1 MANEGVTGSTGVPR
15 RLALAATPSLTART
29 RRLLLPATQ
38 HADEQPHRRYRDRSQ
53 PQQITLGMILR
64 AQYQDPESWAA
75 NKVILTAVGTFTAA
89 VVAISQFG
97 DLFVPQF

>member
-1 MANEGVTGSTGVPR
+1 MPLRSLV
-15 RLALAATPSLTART
+15 AAAHSRPSAAQ
-29 RRLLLPATQ
+29 LLQDTTHL
-38 HADEQPHRRYRDRSQ
+38 RDRPQQ

-75 NKVILTAVGTFTAA
+75 NKVILTALGTFTAA

>member
-1 MANEGVTGSTGVPR
+1 
-15 RLALAATPSLTART
+15 
-29 RRLLLPATQ
+29 
-38 HADEQPHRRYRDRSQ
+38 
-53 PQQITLGMILR
+53 MILR

-75 NKVILTAVGTFTAA
+75 NKGQSGLALSFGTHMLTLQGHPHIVILTALGTFTAA